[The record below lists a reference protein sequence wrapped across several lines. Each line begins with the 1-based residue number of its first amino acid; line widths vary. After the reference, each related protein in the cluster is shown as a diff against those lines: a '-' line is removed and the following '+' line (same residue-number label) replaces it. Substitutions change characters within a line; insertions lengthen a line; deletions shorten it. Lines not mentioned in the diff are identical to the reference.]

1 MYGTGRIGEIID
13 YLETTHKKSIIE
25 IPIDYKINILCE
37 SLGLNNLELD
47 DLIYENSPVMRT
59 VKGHAFETFFDHLI
73 LDMGYDVTEVGGDDS
88 VDRIVND
95 ITLQLKTPTMSG
107 TRGNF
112 VQYKTHKTHGAK
124 SETESVNYY
133 SKVND
138 FADYLVGLIEYNP
151 LKIIFIHKSEL
162 PLSNISR
169 EHIKSPFTID
179 WSTHPGLN
187 NFSRIGVKQSNF
199 TNNLLPSFN
208 EILPKTSSF
217 LNLSSEVIIDTFLKK
232 ENFRMWDMAVR
243 GFAREKS
250 FELFCIKNNITL
262 YNPSVTGR
270 ERYDKADHVIY
281 RNGNPVF
288 LQMKGISTNNC
299 CFDLSDPIIATE
311 TQLTRGRVND
321 HPTQSRLYLCS
332 DFDFLILAIDPPI
345 ASICRKRRITQTEF
359 YQIPTNDL
367 DTHSDM
373 PHRLK
378 SLQKFKF
385 SEIQKYKI

>member
-133 SKVND
+133 SKVNN

-151 LKIIFIHKSEL
+151 LKII
-162 PLSNISR
+162 
-169 EHIKSPFTID
+169 
-179 WSTHPGLN
+179 
-187 NFSRIGVKQSNF
+187 
-199 TNNLLPSFN
+199 
-208 EILPKTSSF
+208 
-217 LNLSSEVIIDTFLKK
+217 
-232 ENFRMWDMAVR
+232 
-243 GFAREKS
+243 
-250 FELFCIKNNITL
+250 
-262 YNPSVTGR
+262 
-270 ERYDKADHVIY
+270 
-281 RNGNPVF
+281 
-288 LQMKGISTNNC
+288 
-299 CFDLSDPIIATE
+299 
-311 TQLTRGRVND
+311 
-321 HPTQSRLYLCS
+321 
-332 DFDFLILAIDPPI
+332 
-345 ASICRKRRITQTEF
+345 
-359 YQIPTNDL
+359 
-367 DTHSDM
+367 
-373 PHRLK
+373 
-378 SLQKFKF
+378 
-385 SEIQKYKI
+385 